1 MVAKSNKTKKPYKPG
16 TMIGVGIALGVA
28 FGVALDNIGLGI
40 ALGVVFGA
48 VMDKRKKEA
57 MSDDDSAE

>member
-1 MVAKSNKTKKPYKPG
+1 MEAESGKVKKPYKPG
-16 TMIGVGIALGVA
+16 TMIGIGLALGVA

-40 ALGVVFGA
+40 ALGVVFGI

-57 MSDDDSAE
+57 MSDDVSAE

>member
-1 MVAKSNKTKKPYKPG
+1 
-16 TMIGVGIALGVA
+16 MIGIGLALGVA

-40 ALGVVFGA
+40 ALGVVFGI

-57 MSDDDSAE
+57 MSDDVSAE